1 MIRRRKLVPSGGKLL
16 LVIDQFEQWLYA
28 EKSYANA
35 ELTNALS
42 QCDGETIQAIVM
54 VREDFWI
61 SVSRFLKEL
70 DIPIVERE
78 NSAMVD
84 LFDLEHS
91 KKVLA
96 YFGRAFERLPED
108 RSSWSE
114 DQKAFLNQAVMGLSE
129 NDKVISVRLALF
141 AEMMKGKLWVP
152 KTIDDV
158 GGVSGVGVTFL
169 EETFGQKYAPIQYR
183 QHQEAVRG
191 LLSALL
197 PASGT
202 DIKGSMQSVD
212 SLKKAAGYEDKPRE
226 FEELMEILDKN
237 LRLITPVDD
246 SSGSETGTT
255 RSYQL
260 AHDYMVPSLREWLTQ
275 KQRETKKGRAELK
288 LAERAA
294 TWASNP
300 ENRQLPALWEW
311 LQIRRWT
318 EKTKW
323 NKTESKV
330 MAKANRFHGTR
341 LALVSSAFA
350 LLIASAMGAKSWIDR
365 RETERAQDALVAV
378 LQSADVQRLPD
389 ELKKVSRLRPGIDLK
404 LEKAIEATSG
414 DNEERLKLN
423 LALVGS
429 SPKALEFVA
438 DRLPSAEAAQVP
450 VLVSSLQPYADQFK
464 DNYWAIVE
472 ENKANSL
479 LPVASALALW
489 DPTSDRWTGVSSSVV
504 DQLVKENPLRLATWI
519 DTLRPAKAQLLARL
533 QQVALNRTGSAS
545 PAEKDLALGML
556 ESYAEDF
563 ETLHELVVGGDPKVF
578 AALFAKYQAFNKQA
592 LEKLQQELI
601 SKVPEF
607 EPANETNPERRAAIE
622 RQANAKPWA

>member
-16 LVIDQFEQWLYA
+16 LVIDQFEQWLHA
-28 EKSYANA
+28 EKSYVNA

-54 VREDFWI
+54 VREDFCI
-61 SVSRFLKEL
+61 SVNRFLREL
-70 DIPIVERE
+70 DIPIRERE

-84 LFDLEHS
+84 LFDLEHA

-129 NDKVISVRLALF
+129 KDKVISVRLALF

-169 EETFGQKYAPIQYR
+169 EETFGQRHAPIQYR

-197 PASGT
+197 PAAGT

-226 FEELMEILDKN
+226 FEELLEILDKN

-246 SSGSETGTT
+246 SSGSEPGTK

-294 TWASNP
+294 TWGAIK
-300 ENRQLPALWEW
+300 ENRQLPSLWEW
-311 LQIRRWT
+311 LKFRRWT
-318 EKTKW
+318 DKGKWTKP
-323 NKTESKV
+323 ESQL
-330 MAKANRFHGTR
+330 MSKAIRLHGTR
-341 LALVSSAFA
+341 IVFFSSVAG
-350 LLIASAMGAKSWIDR
+350 LMIASAIGVNTVNTWLDQ
-365 RETERAQDALVAV
+365 RARKLESEKNYQLLEAAEFRALMN
-378 LQSADVQRLPD
+378 PMPH
-389 ELKKVSRLRPGIDLK
+389 ELKKLSDLRPGINLK
-404 LEKAIEATSG
+404 LEQEIFS
-414 DNEERLKLN
+414 
-423 LALVGS
+423 
-429 SPKALEFVA
+429 
-438 DRLPSAEAAQVP
+438 
-450 VLVSSLQPYADQFK
+450 
-464 DNYWAIVE
+464 I
-472 ENKANSL
+472 
-479 LPVASALALW
+479 
-489 DPTSDRWTGVSSSVV
+489 SD
-504 DQLVKENPLRLATWI
+504 
-519 DTLRPAKAQLLARL
+519 DT
-533 QQVALNRTGSAS
+533 
-545 PAEKDLALGML
+545 
-556 ESYAEDF
+556 
-563 ETLHELVVGGDPKVF
+563 
-578 AALFAKYQAFNKQA
+578 
-592 LEKLQQELI
+592 
-601 SKVPEF
+601 
-607 EPANETNPERRAAIE
+607 
-622 RQANAKPWA
+622 